1 MNNSDIITIIV
12 GALLFPIVIFLL
24 FMVGVNLLASWIDRR
39 DPHTH
44 FEGIDKRR

>member
-1 MNNSDIITIIV
+1 MSSTDIMTIIV
-12 GALLFPIVIFLL
+12 GALLFPIVIFFL
-24 FMVGVNLLASWIDRR
+24 FMIGINLLASWIDKR